1 MVYETHWD
9 SLTLQLAVKTNGTYF
24 KFTYINDGGRD
35 MEIELFREKLLEVMP
50 LNARELDAKA
60 MNLCRQNWDKL
71 AKPLKS
77 MGAFEDILTQ
87 IAGIKGSAKI
97 NINKKAIVVMC
108 SDNGVVEEKVTQT
121 DSYVTTAVT
130 INMGKGKGNINKLA
144 KASGAKVIPVDIGIC
159 QDIDSPE
166 ILHKKIAYGTKN
178 IAKEPAMNR
187 EQVMKAIA
195 IGMDLVKEL
204 KAEGYELIGT
214 GEMGIGNTT
223 TSSAITSV
231 LLNLHPKEVT
241 GKGAGLTMEGIQ
253 QKIKTIEKAIHLHQP
268 NPNNPLDILSKL
280 GGYDIAGLTG
290 VFLGGMVYQVPIVI
304 DGFISSVAALLAV
317 RIRKEAIHY
326 MIPSHLSMEPACQY
340 IMKELGLSPMIHGNL
355 ALGEGSGAAFLF
367 PLLDMACD
375 MYLEGSTFEDIS
387 VPAYE
392 HLTN

>member
-1 MVYETHWD
+1 
-9 SLTLQLAVKTNGTYF
+9 
-24 KFTYINDGGRD
+24 
-35 MEIELFREKLLEVMP
+35 MEIDLLRDKLLEAIGHNV
-50 LNARELDAKA
+50 RELDAVS

-71 AKPLKS
+71 AKPLRS
-77 MGAFEDILTQ
+77 MGAFEDVITQ
-87 IAGIKGSAKI
+87 IAGIKGTAKV
-97 NINKKAIVVMC
+97 NIQKKAIVVMC

-121 DSYVTTAVT
+121 DSFVTTAVT
-130 INMGKGKGNINKLA
+130 INMGKGRGNINKLA

-166 ILHKKIAYGTKN
+166 ILHKKISYGTKN
-178 IAKEPAMNR
+178 ISKEPAMDE
-187 EQVMKAIA
+187 EQVMRAID
-195 IGMDLVKEL
+195 IGIDLVREL

-231 LLNLHPKEVT
+231 LLDLNPKTVT
-241 GKGAGLTMEGIQ
+241 GKGAGLTLEGINH
-253 QKIKTIEKAIHLHQP
+253 KIEVIEKAINLNQP
-268 NPNNPLDILSKL
+268 NPNNPLDILRKL

-340 IMKELGLSPMIHGNL
+340 IMKELGLSPIIHGNL

-392 HLTN
+392 HLSE